1 MEKIDIEDQ
10 EEQVE
15 QAQADKKVP
24 ILEELRIAVEN
35 YELEGDDFS
44 KSNHIINEDI
54 GAYMMFGAIG
64 RTPVSKQAL
73 Y

>member
-1 MEKIDIEDQ
+1 MENIDIEDQ

-35 YELEGDDFS
+35 YELEDDDFS

-54 GAYMMFGAIG
+54 GAYMMFGTIG
-64 RTPVSKQAL
+64 RTPVSKQTF